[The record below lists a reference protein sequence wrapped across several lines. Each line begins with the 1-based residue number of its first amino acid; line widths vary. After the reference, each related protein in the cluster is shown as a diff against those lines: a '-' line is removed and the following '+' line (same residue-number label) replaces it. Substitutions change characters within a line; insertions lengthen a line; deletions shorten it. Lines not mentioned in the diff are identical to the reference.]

1 MLIYNSLNC
10 NEHNMSYIKMIEI
23 QKKSQKGEITKD
35 VYINEMYNY
44 HRILFNYSEFIR
56 DTDIKKLK
64 YYFK

>member
-1 MLIYNSLNC
+1 
-10 NEHNMSYIKMIEI
+10 MIEI
-23 QKKSQKGEITKD
+23 QKKYQKGEITKD